1 MVSIG
6 PTIGIK
12 GETAYNTALKRIIAE
27 TKNLDSQMN
36 LLTSSFTKNDN
47 AIERNRK
54 KQELLTKQ
62 IESAEKVLSKMREG
76 VDLATQKQ
84 EAAAKK
90 LEQAQKAHEN
100 AVRVYGQE
108 SEEAKK
114 TATAVQ
120 KAQTAYDAASTSVEK
135 MTADMNNQMAEIN
148 NLRNALKD
156 LPNNL
161 QIIGD
166 SMQEIGGKFVDV
178 GEKLTTYVT
187 APLAA
192 AGGTFVKWASDFTD
206 GMAKIY
212 TIADQ
217 SEVPMEQMRQQLIEL
232 SNTSGFSLEDLA
244 EAEYQAVSA
253 SVATAD
259 SIAFLTQAT
268 KLARAGFTSTT
279 KSVDILSTIMNSYGK
294 EVYDVEYI
302 SDVLLKTQNDGKIV
316 VDQMAQGMGVI
327 VPLASAYHVGLE
339 DVAAALATMTKQ
351 GVPASKSITFIRA
364 LFTEL
369 EKEGSTVNET
379 LDTMTGKTFA
389 QLMDEGYNL
398 SEVLQMLYD
407 SVDRDSE
414 SFERLFGNVRSSQA
428 VAALLNDDFKTLD
441 RELAN
446 MYGSAGQTSRA
457 LETLET
463 PSLKAKRAIQQ
474 LKNSGMELGQTL
486 INEMYPYFLRVIE
499 GIKNFTTWFS
509 QLDTKTKETIV
520 NFGLVAAAVGPV
532 IIGIG
537 KLTQAIGSIV
547 SGAGAVMRVF
557 DGYDNAILK
566 LATGAEKISPA
577 FGEVALSLGT
587 ALPWVLALGAA
598 FTGVAVAV
606 EGAMEA
612 ERAEILAQWGM
623 SDAIR
628 ENITASEEAAVA
640 YASRKLAIQEE
651 QAATAGQV
659 ETAKMLVEEYN
670 NLVDANGQIA
680 EGDREM
686 ATLIQ
691 TELAEALGME
701 LSDVQALVEENG
713 QYGASIDET
722 MNKILQRAELRAYE
736 DLYTEAIKRKVQA
749 EADYKTQSEALEEQH
764 RKTEEAQR
772 QVEQATKDL
781 EAAQARGGTEVHE
794 YELALNR
801 AVNELGAAQSEE
813 KKLQDAVNTTKQNVD
828 SAVQDANTAS
838 NNIRRI
844 TGQTMEETKQKIITG
859 GSGVASSAK
868 VVAHDTEN
876 AFHIDTSGIGRDFVD
891 GLASGITKFAYL
903 AVGAAASAAAS
914 AAGAARSQ
922 LRIGSPSKVMA
933 EVGKYF
939 DQGFAIGI
947 EGNMREVEQAASMLA
962 NSAVGGVQM
971 IGYEPPSTYSK
982 TISAPITITL
992 NVEGNVDGDDR
1003 QFTRNIAEDLVNLMN
1018 RESEVFA

>member
-178 GEKLTTYVT
+178 GQKLTTYVT

-369 EKEGSTVNET
+369 EKEGSTVNKT

-398 SEVLQMLYD
+398 SEVLQMLYN

-428 VAALLNDDFKTLD
+428 VASLLNDDFRTLD

-486 INEMYPYFLRVIE
+486 INEMYPYFLKVIE

-509 QLDTKTKETIV
+509 QLDSKTKETIV
-520 NFGLVAAAVGPV
+520 NMGLFAAAVGPV

-598 FTGVAVAV
+598 FTGVAISV

-623 SDAIR
+623 TDAIR
-628 ENITASEEAAVA
+628 ENITVSEEAAVA

-670 NLVDANGQIA
+670 NLVDANGEIA

-713 QYGASIDET
+713 LYGASIDET

-772 QVEQATKDL
+772 LVEQATKDL
-781 EAAQARGGTEVHE
+781 EAAQARGGSEVHE
-794 YELALNR
+794 YELALDN
-801 AVNELGAAQSEE
+801 AVNALGAAQSEE
-813 KKLQDAVNTTKQNVD
+813 EKLQDAVNTTKQNVD

-844 TGQTMEETKQKIITG
+844 TGQTMNDTTNAIKSG
-859 GSGVASSAK
+859 GDK
-868 VVAHDTEN
+868 VVTEAGNLSDRAEN
-876 AFHIDTSGIGRDFVD
+876 ALSIDGYSPGYNAGA
-891 GLASGITKFAYL
+891 GLANGIDDASWR
-903 AVGAAASAAAS
+903 VESAAA
-914 AAGAARSQ
+914 
-922 LRIGSPSKVMA
+922 RIASIASRAMRNALLEKSPSRVTA
-933 EVGKYF
+933 EIGKYF
-939 DQGFAIGI
+939 SEGFAIGI
-947 EGNMREVEQAASMLA
+947 EDEAYKAISAANMLA
-962 NSAVGGVQM
+962 ESAIGGMSMVD
-971 IGYEPPSTYSK
+971 PPVTNN
-982 TISAPITITL
+982 TRNITAPITITL
-992 NVEGNVDGDDR
+992 NVNGNVDGDDR